1 MNLAARKMMR
11 AITGVSLLLLTT
23 VGAFGQTAAAPPS
36 FEVASVKVSAPPP
49 AGVMVINLGGGPGS
63 SDPGRITYQGATLR
77 MLIARAYNVKEY
89 QVEGPQWLDSER
101 YDIMATI
108 PHGES
113 SKEQV
118 ALMLQGLLAERFKL
132 ALHHES
138 KPLAVYTLSVA
149 KGGPKLKEVDPA
161 VVAAASAAGRGG
173 PLPPGSAPLPPPPP
187 PPPGGPGIGGK
198 GGPPSGAGFR
208 FTMGMNNRRLTGS
221 VTLAR
226 MCDMLSNFLDR
237 PVIDLTELTGTYEL
251 DLAWTPDESERM
263 GGKLSMGMAAA
274 HAAMGAP
281 PPPSA
286 TSTSDGK
293 IAPDGAS
300 DPGLSLAQAL
310 QMNYGL
316 KLEPKKNPADILVI
330 DRAEKVPT
338 EN

>member
-1 MNLAARKMMR
+1 MGLIR
-11 AITGVSLLLLTT
+11 AMAGVSLLVLTT
-23 VGAFGQTAAAPPS
+23 GGAFGQTAEASSS

-63 SDPGRITYQGATLR
+63 TDPGRISYQGITLR
-77 MLIARAYNVKEY
+77 SLVARAYSVKEY

-101 YDIMATI
+101 YDIVATI

-118 ALMLQGLLAERFKL
+118 TLMLQGLLAERFKL
-132 ALHHES
+132 TLHHES
-138 KPLAVYTLSVA
+138 KPLAVYTLSVG

-161 VVAAASAAGRGG
+161 LVAAAPSAGRGA
-173 PLPPGSAPLPPPPP
+173 PLPPGSALPPPPP
-187 PPPGGPGIGGK
+187 PPSPGSPAGGK
-198 GGPPSGAGFR
+198 GLPSGGGLR
-208 FTMGMNNRRLTGS
+208 FMMGMNNRRLTGS

-226 MCDMLSNFLDR
+226 LCDMLSSFIDR
-237 PVIDLTELTGTYEL
+237 PVIDLTDLKGTYEM

-263 GGKLSMGMAAA
+263 GGKVSAGMMAA

-293 IAPDGAS
+293 TSLDGAS

-310 QMNYGL
+310 QASYGL
-316 KLEPKKNPADILVI
+316 KLEPKRNPADILVI